1 MKVVLFD
8 LDGTLLPMDQ
18 DKFIGQYFKLIAKKL
33 KPLGYDPDTV
43 IKGIWAG
50 TAAMVKNTGIT
61 TNEEV
66 FWDVFSK
73 ACGEHVLNHKP
84 IFDDF
89 YKNEF
94 QQLRGICGFN
104 SHAAY
109 LVKLLK
115 ASDIRIVLA
124 TNPLF
129 PAFAVESRIL
139 WAGLTPDIFEF
150 YTSYENCRH
159 CKPNI
164 EYYRDILDSLDVLPK
179 DCLMVGNDVSEDMVA
194 RNLGMSVFLL
204 TDNLINKENRDI
216 TQYANG
222 DFLKLTEYV
231 TGLIS

>member
-18 DKFIGQYFKLIAKKL
+18 DEFIGQYFSLIAKKL
-33 KPLGYDPDTV
+33 APLGYDPDTV
-43 IKGIWAG
+43 IKGIWTG
-50 TAAMVKNTGIT
+50 TKAMIKNPGRA

-73 ACGEHVLNHKP
+73 ACGEHVLTHKP
-84 IFDDF
+84 VFDDF

-94 QQLRGICGFN
+94 QQLRDICGFD
-104 SHAAY
+104 SHAADIA
-109 LVKLLK
+109 KLLK
-115 ASDIRIVLA
+115 ASGLRMVLA

-129 PAFAVESRIL
+129 PAFAVESRIR
-139 WAGLTPDIFEF
+139 WAGLTPDMFEF

-164 EYYRDILDSLDVLPK
+164 EYYRDILDRLDVLPK

-194 RNLGMSVFLL
+194 GDLGMRVFLL
-204 TDNLINKENRDI
+204 TNNLINKENRDI
-216 TQYANG
+216 AQYDNG
-222 DFLKLTEYV
+222 DFSDLTDYV
-231 TGLIS
+231 MGCIS